1 MLRSSLT
8 RAFGA
13 LVALAAVSL
22 VTHIARAG
30 EITQSDLPAVVF
42 VAGTS
47 TGSQAFVDL
56 SGGSVDTG
64 NVDTATIFTIGNLF
78 STSNTGYFA
87 GFPASSLGTAVS
99 FNSGVN
105 TSLSFGTGAFGSF
118 ASTLISEESSG
129 LGFRNFLVLGNYTAG
144 TSLGTLVPNP
154 AAASFRISFT
164 QSPVGTGAI
173 SDSATLAIPPVPE
186 PLTLMLA
193 CVGIAGGIAVDQ
205 NRRRNRRLR
214 VAAQDSATN
223 LG

>member
-1 MLRSSLT
+1 MVRSSLT

-13 LVALAAVSL
+13 LAALAAVSL
-22 VTHIARAG
+22 TALVSRADLVT
-30 EITQSDLPAVVF
+30 QNDLPAVVF

-87 GFPASSLGTAVS
+87 GFPTSSLGTAVS

-118 ASTLISEESSG
+118 LSTLISEESSG
-129 LGFRNFLVLGNYTAG
+129 AGFRNFLVLGNYTAG

-154 AAASFRISFT
+154 APASFRISFT
-164 QSPVGTGAI
+164 QTPVGTGAI
-173 SDSATLAIPPVPE
+173 SDSSTLAIPPVPE
-186 PLTLMLA
+186 PSTLMLA
-193 CVGIAGGIAVDQ
+193 CVGIAGVIAVDQ
-205 NRRRNRRLR
+205 NRRASRRR
-214 VAAQDSATN
+214 AAAAHDSTTN